1 MFHGLR
7 KIVMFFLGPSSKA
20 GTFIQEELDLDD
32 KSYLQFMSTYCIQAA
47 YRASVHQLFDES
59 SLLKDSLKIAQEDY
73 MQIWRKMAEKK
84 RMTAIQITQTNRR
97 DSPLW

>member
-1 MFHGLR
+1 
-7 KIVMFFLGPSSKA
+7 
-20 GTFIQEELDLDD
+20 
-32 KSYLQFMSTYCIQAA
+32 MSTYCTQAA

-97 DSPLW
+97 DSPLWESLERIVNEILRSISITDRTGRVSVALDDDTI